1 MAGYYQ
7 NPCLRKLTLIP
18 VKRMSQKRQTEV
30 KSSEGRTEEC
40 LWVLAIRK
48 LLKILKSELPVVW
61 LGRKQYL
68 GLKGESEYNASNW
81 PFQEVCGEKNKD
93 HARLRKRFYFILL
106 YFEHGCLR
114 G

>member
-61 LGRKQYL
+61 LG
-68 GLKGESEYNASNW
+68 LKGESEYNASNW

-93 HARLRKRFYFILL
+93 HARLRKRFYFIILL
-106 YFEHGCLR
+106 YFEHRCLR
-114 G
+114 S